1 MSPVSFRWMKAA
13 LAAGLVVAGIG
24 GLAWQ
29 YDRTQLREDRAVHA
43 GWRAESH
50 LWTGFC
56 RLVDRDGRVRIRGR
70 QDDCVLALAA
80 AKERGELAAD
90 RSHLVVM
97 LHGLG
102 RSRGIFDAME
112 TALRE
117 AGFETAA
124 VAYPSLTGDVASH
137 AARVETLLNGL
148 RDIERVSFVTHSLG
162 ALVVRETL
170 SRDGAW
176 RDRIALGRA
185 VFLGAPNEGSQLAQ
199 ALNELP
205 PFHTFGGPSATQL
218 AEGWQFA
225 TVPADLEFA
234 VVAGGRGD
242 RWGYNPFLD
251 SDNDGVVTVA
261 ETRLEGA
268 ADFLRVPALHTFIAS
283 HPDTIAATLRFL
295 AHGRFSPA
303 S

>member
-1 MSPVSFRWMKAA
+1 MKIFSYRLAKATLAVGLTAA
-13 LAAGLVVAGIG
+13 VLGGLV
-24 GLAWQ
+24 WQ

-56 RLVDRDGRVRIRGR
+56 RLVDRDGQVRIRGR
-70 QDDCVLALAA
+70 HDDCVLALAA

-90 RSHLVVM
+90 SSHLVVM

-102 RSRGIFDAME
+102 RSRGIFAAME

-117 AGFETAA
+117 AGYETAA
-124 VAYPSLTGDVASH
+124 VAYPSLTDDVASH
-137 AARVETLLNGL
+137 AAHLETLLNGL

-170 SRDGAW
+170 ARDGAW
-176 RDRIALGRA
+176 RGRIALGRA

-199 ALNELP
+199 ALKELP

-218 AEGWQFA
+218 AEGWRFA
-225 TVPADLEFA
+225 AAPPELEFG
-234 VVAGGRGD
+234 VIAGGRGD

-283 HPDTIAATLRFL
+283 HPETIAATLRFL
-295 AHGRFSPA
+295 AHGRFSTP